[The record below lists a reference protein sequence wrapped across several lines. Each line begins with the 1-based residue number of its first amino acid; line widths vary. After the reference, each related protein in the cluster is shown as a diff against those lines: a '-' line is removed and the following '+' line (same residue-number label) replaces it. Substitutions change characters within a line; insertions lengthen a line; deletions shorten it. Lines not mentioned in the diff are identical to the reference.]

1 LPSQD
6 KHQLLRLYEVAM
18 RNYSAAVAALDGELS
33 HVDFQAA
40 LERAKQTRMA
50 CEKYRAML
58 EEIDREANF
67 RAAGQGE
74 D

>member
-1 LPSQD
+1 
-6 KHQLLRLYEVAM
+6 M
-18 RNYSAAVAALDGELS
+18 RDYSAAVAALDGELS
-33 HVDFQAA
+33 HLDFQAA
-40 LERAKQTRMA
+40 LERAKQARLA

-58 EEIDREANF
+58 EEMDRQANF